1 MQVVSEINVK
11 LFLTDEE
18 TKAWLHQCFK
28 QTRRSRLERRYRFLL
43 QWPSSSP
50 GTVCLAILRNY
61 AHPQR
66 RPCSACV
73 CVRLTQTLPAPNVAA
88 QETEAESDQS
98 PPAAPGALQPNGRK
112 IMKQNIIQSI
122 NDYGNQ

>member
-1 MQVVSEINVK
+1 MKKLRLGSINA
-11 LFLTDEE
+11 LN
-18 TKAWLHQCFK
+18 K
-28 QTRRSRLERRYRFLL
+28 QGGADWNAGIDSYSSG
-43 QWPSSSP
+43 PSSSP

-88 QETEAESDQS
+88 QETEAESD
-98 PPAAPGALQPNGRK
+98 
-112 IMKQNIIQSI
+112 
-122 NDYGNQ
+122 